1 MIQLIK
7 QLENR
12 TTKDYNVTIGAL
24 YIAISIVI
32 TVLVIG
38 G

>member
-12 TTKDYNVTIGAL
+12 TTKNYNVTIGAL
-24 YIAISIVI
+24 YIILILTI
-32 TVLVIG
+32 LICTWL
-38 G
+38 

>member
-12 TTKDYNVTIGAL
+12 TTKNYNVTIGAL
-24 YIAISIVI
+24 YIATIIAV
-32 TVLVIG
+32 VAVVIG